1 MTAMVGSNFCKASQD
16 AFTLITSNILRGF
29 FVNQVADFV
38 ILLGKIFVVGLTT
51 LFFRWIF
58 VLNLYL
64 YYYLYL
70 YLYLNLNLLASCPSF
85 SA

>member
-29 FVNQVADFV
+29 FVNQVVFFQIEIKWEEMILNINLLDQVADFV

-51 LFFRWIF
+51 LFFR
-58 VLNLYL
+58 
-64 YYYLYL
+64 
-70 YLYLNLNLLASCPSF
+70 
-85 SA
+85 